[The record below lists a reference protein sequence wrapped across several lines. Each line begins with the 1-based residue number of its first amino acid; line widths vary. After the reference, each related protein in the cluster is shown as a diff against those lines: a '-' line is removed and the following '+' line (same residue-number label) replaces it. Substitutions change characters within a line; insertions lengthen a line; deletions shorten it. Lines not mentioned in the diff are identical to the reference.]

1 MMQILM
7 SIIVLAIILFGSVF
21 AFQQITIKKV
31 NKMQT
36 QIDSLHDK
44 SVQSKINKVNDM
56 RLTGKSLDALN
67 TLLDKYDNINNS
79 IVPEL
84 NDVIDDILFNVRGF
98 NVVKTY
104 NERKKANKLLS
115 NAKEEMD
122 RVLSEL
128 DKIDKIEE
136 KHKKVIDELQDS
148 YDSLEES
155 FSLEKDKYGDSVV
168 LLKERLAKISEQ
180 FEDCA
185 VVSSQHDYVAAD
197 EIIKELSS
205 NLKDLEELSSKIP
218 PLYSD
223 LNVEY
228 TEQIGDIEDGY
239 NQMLA
244 AHFVFPTTS
253 IPEKIKGIKSDIEI
267 AKKHLKELDVSTTV
281 VDGQNIESQ
290 IDELYDILEKEIK
303 IKPKVIQQR
312 KKIIQFIEHA
322 RKQNALLQSELDK
335 LNQGF
340 ILDHGEIDQAKSL
353 ADRIQINATRFQED
367 NDAIQLHTESFSSIY
382 QHQIQQIQ
390 NLTDIEQEQRELN
403 NSVKDLPVEEKS
415 AISKLRSFDNQV
427 RTLKREINNL
437 NLPGLTDDF
446 LDEFDIVEN
455 GIDKLSNE
463 LSHVQINMEDV
474 DKQLM
479 VVQSDFT
486 SLNER
491 VSKLKDNVLLVEQ
504 SLQYANLYKN
514 NSEVLSAIE
523 HAKQL
528 FRYEYKYG
536 AALQVMKDIL
546 DKIEPGSYQ
555 RIENSYYGIKQK

>member
-36 QIDSLHDK
+36 QIDLLHDK
-44 SVQSKINKVNDM
+44 SVQNKINKVNDM

-303 IKPKVIQQR
+303 IKPKVMQQR

-340 ILDHGEIDQAKSL
+340 I
-353 ADRIQINATRFQED
+353 
-367 NDAIQLHTESFSSIY
+367 
-382 QHQIQQIQ
+382 
-390 NLTDIEQEQRELN
+390 
-403 NSVKDLPVEEKS
+403 
-415 AISKLRSFDNQV
+415 
-427 RTLKREINNL
+427 
-437 NLPGLTDDF
+437 
-446 LDEFDIVEN
+446 
-455 GIDKLSNE
+455 
-463 LSHVQINMEDV
+463 
-474 DKQLM
+474 
-479 VVQSDFT
+479 
-486 SLNER
+486 
-491 VSKLKDNVLLVEQ
+491 
-504 SLQYANLYKN
+504 
-514 NSEVLSAIE
+514 
-523 HAKQL
+523 
-528 FRYEYKYG
+528 
-536 AALQVMKDIL
+536 
-546 DKIEPGSYQ
+546 
-555 RIENSYYGIKQK
+555 